1 MKEDTRL
8 LDFYAGRGG
17 DHRGRTLSA
26 VHRFPVEMLEYE
38 HDFIQWLF
46 PLRTPSPVNPEAP
59 TLSERDIAEFRSNE
73 TLKVRLRE
81 SFELMLDFY
90 GLAIVE
96 IDLGIT
102 VQRTEAFDRRGEN
115 WLRPGNHNFLRIT
128 RILTSLAILGH
139 EQLAQAFLDCL
150 ATIFDDYRA
159 IIGDRT
165 WSFWS
170 AALADTNL
178 PP

>member
-8 LDFYAGRGG
+8 LDFYAGRSG

-26 VHRFPVEMLEYE
+26 VHRFSVEMLEYE

-59 TLSERDIAEFRSNE
+59 TLSEQDVALFQSDDDLRI
-73 TLKVRLRE
+73 RLRQ

-90 GLAIVE
+90 GLVVTQRE
-96 IDLGIT
+96 GNLT
-102 VQRTEAFDRRGEN
+102 VQRADTFGLRAEN
-115 WLRPGNHNFLRIT
+115 WLTPGNHNFLRIT
-128 RILTSLAILGH
+128 RILKSLTILG
-139 EQLAQAFLDCL
+139 QQDLARAFLECL
-150 ATIFDDYRA
+150 SLIFDDYRG

-165 WSFWS
+165 WRFWT
-170 AALADTNL
+170 ATLTDED
-178 PP
+178 

>member
-73 TLKVRLRE
+73 TLKVRLQE

-90 GLAIVE
+90 GLVIEERDGNLA
-96 IDLGIT
+96 
-102 VQRTEAFDRRGEN
+102 VQRADRFSLRAGN
-115 WLRPGNHNFLRIT
+115 WLTPGNHNFLRIT
-128 RILTSLAILGH
+128 RILKSLTILGR
-139 EQLAQAFLDCL
+139 QDLARAFLDCL
-150 ATIFDDYRA
+150 TTIFADHREL
-159 IIGDRT
+159 IGNRT
-165 WSFWS
+165 WQFWS

-178 PP
+178 